1 MVNTPHITL
10 DDELESLSAQ
20 IAQMGGLAEEQ
31 VANALNAMSRRDSA
45 LAERTIKNDDQINL
59 LQQEIDAASV
69 QTLALRQPMGRDLRE
84 IMGPIKIAS
93 DLERIGDLAK
103 NVAKRALV
111 LNSQEPVGLTR
122 GLVRMG
128 RQALVQL
135 KDVLDAY
142 TQRDVSAA
150 MEVWN
155 QDEDI
160 DELYNSLLR
169 EFLTYMMEDP
179 RTIGLCT
186 HLLFIA
192 KNLERIGDHAT
203 KIAETVYF
211 IQEGHYM
218 TEDRPKGAPEDF
230 AGVRPSSGSD
240 NQGE

>member
-10 DDELESLSAQ
+10 DDEMESLSAQ

-31 VANALNAMSRRDSA
+31 VANALSAISRRDSA
-45 LAERTIKNDDQINL
+45 LASKTVEKDDQINL
-59 LQQEIDAASV
+59 LQQEVDAAAV

-111 LNSQEPVGLTR
+111 LNRQEPVSLTK

-128 RQALVQL
+128 RQSLVQL

-142 TQRDVSAA
+142 VTRDVAAA
-150 MEVWN
+150 MNVWA

-203 KIAETVYF
+203 KIAETIYF
-211 IQEGHYM
+211 IQEGQYLA
-218 TEDRPKGAPEDF
+218 ESRPKGAPEDF
-230 AGVRPSSGSD
+230 AGVHPSPDAEDQNG
-240 NQGE
+240 

>member
-10 DDELESLSAQ
+10 DDEMESLSAQ

-31 VANALNAMSRRDSA
+31 VANALSSISRRDSA
-45 LAERTIKNDDQINL
+45 LAEQTIRNDDQINS
-59 LQQEIDAASV
+59 LQQEVDAAAV

-84 IMGPIKIAS
+84 IMAPIKIAS

-103 NVAKRALV
+103 NVAKRAV
-111 LNSQEPVGLTR
+111 TLNSQEPVSLTR

-128 RQALVQL
+128 RQSLVQL

-142 TQRDVSAA
+142 TERDVAAA
-150 MEVWN
+150 MEVWH

-203 KIAETVYF
+203 KIAETIYF
-211 IQEGHYM
+211 IQEGQYLAEH
-218 TEDRPKGAPEDF
+218 RPKGAPEDF
-230 AGVRPSSGSD
+230 AGVHPSSD
-240 NQGE
+240 NQDQDG

>member
-1 MVNTPHITL
+1 MVTTPHITL
-10 DDELESLSAQ
+10 DDEMESLSAQ
-20 IAQMGGLAEEQ
+20 IAQMGGLTEEQ
-31 VANALNAMSRRDSA
+31 VANALNAISRRDSA
-45 LAERTIKNDDQINL
+45 LAKKTIERDGQVNL
-59 LQQEIDAASV
+59 LQQEVDAAAV
-69 QTLALRQPMGRDLRE
+69 QSLALREPMGRDLRE
-84 IMGPIKIAS
+84 IMATIKIAS

-111 LNSQEPVGLTR
+111 LNQQEPMGLTK

-128 RQALVQL
+128 RQSLVQL

-142 TQRDVSAA
+142 VSRDVSAA
-150 MEVWN
+150 MEVWS
-155 QDEDI
+155 QDDDI

-203 KIAETVYF
+203 KIAEIIYF
-211 IQEGHYM
+211 VQEGHHLAGN
-218 TEDRPKGAPEDF
+218 RPKGAPEDLVD
-230 AGVRPSSGSD
+230 VRPPSTK
-240 NQGE
+240 QGGDE